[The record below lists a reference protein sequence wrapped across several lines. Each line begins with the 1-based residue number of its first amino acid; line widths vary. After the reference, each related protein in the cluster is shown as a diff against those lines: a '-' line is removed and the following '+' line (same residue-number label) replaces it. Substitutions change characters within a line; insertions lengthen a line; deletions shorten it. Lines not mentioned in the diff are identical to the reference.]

1 MVRIVSIDRYIALWQ
16 QQIFQIEHLKHFI
29 DSTKCDR
36 STFSHFVVLLK
47 QFSPVMLLYFV
58 FFSTSHNNL
67 VFFVSSFT
75 HSFTFFPFLYVFLQ
89 AMLLQ
94 YIQFAR
100 FVFIFFFV
108 LLFQCMCDWHLSI
121 FTKVFYNFRE
131 LIYTYTYIDHVCMI
145 CDTIQ
150 SN

>member
-1 MVRIVSIDRYIALWQ
+1 MVRIVSIDRYTALWQ

-47 QFSPVMLLYFV
+47 QFSPVMLLYFG
-58 FFSTSHNNL
+58 FFSASHYGL
-67 VFFVSSFT
+67 AFFISSFT
-75 HSFTFFPFLYVFLQ
+75 HSFTFLVPFLYVFLQ

-94 YIQFAR
+94 YRQFAR
-100 FVFIFFFV
+100 FVFIYFFFV
-108 LLFQCMCDWHLSI
+108 LLFQCMCDWRLSI
-121 FTKVFYNFRE
+121 FTKVFYNSRE
-131 LIYTYTYIDHVCMI
+131 LIYTYIDHVCMI